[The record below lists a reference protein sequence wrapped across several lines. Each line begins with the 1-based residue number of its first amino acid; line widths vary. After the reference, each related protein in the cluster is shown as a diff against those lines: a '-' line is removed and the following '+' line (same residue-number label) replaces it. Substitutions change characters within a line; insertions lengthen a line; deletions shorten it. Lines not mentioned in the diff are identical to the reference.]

1 MSRAQKA
8 VVGTIVAVAVLGV
21 LIGIYFASGGKGGS
35 EAETAAP
42 RERGETRFL
51 CAAARRCAASAR
63 QEKNSVQTL
72 DLMVCFI

>member
-35 EAETAAP
+35 G
-42 RERGETRFL
+42 ERRAFCVPPHAG
-51 CAAARRCAASAR
+51 AR
-63 QEKNSVQTL
+63 QVRGRRKTAFKRL
-72 DLMVCFI
+72 T